1 MIIYCVGLAAI
12 RGMGWSEKNGIG
24 LTNKRTSEMVE
35 VELRPKGFY
44 LKTYNRRFNLSESI
58 KN

>member
-1 MIIYCVGLAAI
+1 MFIHFTGLAAI

-35 VELRPKGFY
+35 VELRPKGF
-44 LKTYNRRFNLSESI
+44 F
-58 KN
+58 